1 MTSDYCSE
9 FISISDGTEAVKPLH
24 DKYLMQGK
32 NNANSNEKIDFVS
45 PGGQNLILS
54 ANEIIKK
61 ARNSQN
67 SSKFEALYK
76 GDISG
81 YASQSEAD
89 MAFCNMIAFWCGR
102 DVELKE
108 KLRKASIENIFT
120 DGYIA
125 VNIAA
130 TDLTVKSAVLGLAV
144 SAISAG
150 MGILKSRRFFCL
162 CRQFWFGK

>member
-1 MTSDYCSE
+1 
-9 FISISDGTEAVKPLH
+9 
-24 DKYLMQGK
+24 MQGK

-76 GDISG
+76 GDISD

-102 DVELKE
+102 DVELKQA
-108 KLRKASIENIFT
+108 LRTFLQT
-120 DGYIA
+120 
-125 VNIAA
+125 A
-130 TDLTVKSAVLGLAV
+130 TYRSSTV
-144 SAISAG
+144 
-150 MGILKSRRFFCL
+150 
-162 CRQFWFGK
+162 

>member
-1 MTSDYCSE
+1 
-9 FISISDGTEAVKPLH
+9 
-24 DKYLMQGK
+24 MQGK

-76 GDISG
+76 GFLQYDCVLVRQRCW
-81 YASQSEAD
+81 A
-89 MAFCNMIAFWCGR
+89 
-102 DVELKE
+102 
-108 KLRKASIENIFT
+108 KASIENIFT

-150 MGILKSRRFFCL
+150 MGILKKTVDIFP
-162 CRQFWFGK
+162 